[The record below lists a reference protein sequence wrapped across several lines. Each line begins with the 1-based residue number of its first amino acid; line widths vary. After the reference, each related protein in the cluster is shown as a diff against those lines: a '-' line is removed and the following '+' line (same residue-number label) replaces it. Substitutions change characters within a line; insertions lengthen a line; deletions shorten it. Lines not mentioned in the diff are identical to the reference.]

1 MPSILIASC
10 LWLHSLATVIFIGHY
25 GLLALIYLPALAK
38 TSLNPEGAAA
48 FGEIAKRSRPWLY
61 AALGVFFLT
70 GYLLMLADP
79 GYLGIGN
86 FGNAWSILMLV
97 KHLVIV
103 GMIAAGFWFNAIL
116 KAGSMLAANPSS
128 PQALALQ
135 RSFVNGMAFAG
146 ALVLLLT
153 ALAQAI

>member
-1 MPSILIASC
+1 MPAILTAAC

-25 GLLALIYLPALAK
+25 VLLALVYLPALSK
-38 TSLNPEGAAA
+38 TNLNPEGAAA

-61 AALGVFFLT
+61 AALVIFFLT

-79 GYLGIGN
+79 GYLGIGK
-86 FGNAWSILMLV
+86 FSNAWSILMLI

-116 KAGSMLAANPSS
+116 KVGSMLAANPAS
-128 PQALALQ
+128 AHVLARQ
-135 RSFVNGMAFAG
+135 RSFVNGMALAG
-146 ALVLLLT
+146 VLVLLLT
-153 ALAQAI
+153 ALAQIK